1 MGSRKNN
8 FPAFDYFYFYSPN
21 PYIIVQSALACTH
34 PYGISVCARVPE
46 DCRIAKLRVGMAT

>member
-1 MGSRKNN
+1 MQNN

-21 PYIIVQSALACTH
+21 LYIIVQSALACTH